1 MKTVLII
8 VGVIL
13 APVLFYFGAML
24 VGLLDMKLERLVALL
39 YKKSESEQADDA
51 YTKIT
56 RYSKRR
62 RTLRYIFLGVT
73 ASLFLTLSIIVF
85 LGEDAVMGIMMS
97 VFGAIVTVLP
107 LSLCLQVW
115 LSYEVIEDDG
125 ILVHRVFGK
134 RFVRYS
140 DMAYYRT
147 ESGAYER
154 QVDIHAYGCDGKRLV
169 WVYGDRV
176 GARAI
181 LNALDSHGI
190 ENQQINTEKRST
202 L

>member
-1 MKTVLII
+1 
-8 VGVIL
+8 
-13 APVLFYFGAML
+13 
-24 VGLLDMKLERLVALL
+24 
-39 YKKSESEQADDA
+39 
-51 YTKIT
+51 
-56 RYSKRR
+56 
-62 RTLRYIFLGVT
+62 
-73 ASLFLTLSIIVF
+73 
-85 LGEDAVMGIMMS
+85 MGIMMS

-154 QVDIHAYGCDGKRLV
+154 QVDIHVYGCDGKRLV

-176 GARAI
+176 GARAV